1 MVLCQ
6 LGFSRGLG
14 KGMECGIGKDLR
26 ELNERYTKTRL
37 ESAWAELIAFLNLN
51 EIFVVLH

>member
-1 MVLCQ
+1 MINPMVNDIAVNMKK
-6 LGFSRGLG
+6 GYSRGLG

-37 ESAWAELIAFLNLN
+37 ESAWGRVNRVF
-51 EIFVVLH
+51 